1 MIAHVPVKHIT
12 VEEYLSNPDYEH
24 CEYVDGE
31 VVELNLGTI
40 THSTIQGRY
49 SLYIGMHLL
58 TLGRGEVAPELRCRL
73 AVNGKTRFRQPD
85 LSVLFSHEKSENDYL
100 EGAPEFVIEVR
111 SPDDTIRELTRKID
125 EYFANG
131 CKLAWLIL
139 PEEQTVEVFTPAA
152 PTKAFGPGDKI
163 NGGDVIPNLKIAVAD
178 LFAPAKRPRSK
189 KAPI

>member
-1 MIAHVPVKHIT
+1 MTARAPAKCVT
-12 VEEYLSNPDYEH
+12 VEQYLSNPDYKHYEN
-24 CEYVDGE
+24 VDGK
-31 VVELNLGTI
+31 VLELNLGTI
-40 THSTIQGRY
+40 PHSTIKGRCAA
-49 SLYIGMHLL
+49 LITNHVD
-58 TLGRGEVAPELRCRL
+58 TLGRALAAMGLRCRL
-73 AVNGKTRFRQPD
+73 TVNGRLRFRQPD
-85 LSVLFSHEKSENDYL
+85 ICVFFNLQAAEMRYL

-131 CKLAWLIL
+131 CKLPWLIL

-163 NGGDVIPNLKIAVAD
+163 NGGDVIPGLKLAVAD

-189 KAPI
+189 K